1 MSLQVLASYVHVRD
15 LVSKPGSVDPKDNFS
30 MKWAVAAAAKP
41 RLKAIKEALKAADRL
56 VLATDPDREG
66 EAIAWHLLE
75 ELKASFDIICDV
87 AAALSVV

>member
-1 MSLQVLASYVHVRD
+1 
-15 LVSKPGSVDPKDNFS
+15 

-41 RLKAIKEALKAADRL
+41 RLKAIKEALKTADRL

-75 ELKASFDIICDV
+75 ELKVTLTSE
-87 AAALSVV
+87 ALQLLPGMLLRKPR